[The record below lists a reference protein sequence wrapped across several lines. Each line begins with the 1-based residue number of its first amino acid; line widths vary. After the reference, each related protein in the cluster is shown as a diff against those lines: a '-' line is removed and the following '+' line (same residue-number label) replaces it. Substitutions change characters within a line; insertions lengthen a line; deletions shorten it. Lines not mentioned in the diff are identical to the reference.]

1 MGEYDEELT
10 VILLAV
16 LQFESNVHTI
26 AGIAAQA
33 AVMHELGVT
42 RRDGGDYSVRPMDP
56 VAHRLQVLR
65 SGHPSIFKGQT
76 EFFASEFEDVCRQ
89 VAPVLYRNAR
99 STGLPR
105 V

>member
-42 RRDGGDYSVRPMDP
+42 RRDGGDYSYALWIRLRTVCKYYGRVIPQYSRDEQGSLHRNSRTYAVRW
-56 VAHRLQVLR
+56 
-65 SGHPSIFKGQT
+65 HPS
-76 EFFASEFEDVCRQ
+76 
-89 VAPVLYRNAR
+89 
-99 STGLPR
+99 STGMR
-105 V
+105 DQQDCRE